1 MSLVE
6 VLRSIAQTIATLAEG
21 IGVAI
26 VAVAVI
32 VASVRYVIG
41 LVRRVRPFPPEG
53 LRLSLG
59 RSLALS
65 LEFLLGADILRTAVE
80 PSWDE
85 IGRLAGIAAIRTALN
100 YFLQREIAQEA
111 RMAEAGGADA
121 MLRDPF
127 SDPVTYP
134 HVDQRET
141 TGGVALKRRS
151 RWGAASRATAA
162 SPLLGFAALYRSA
175 PRGPRVTAAASARTS
190 PETQGGR

>member
-85 IGRLAGIAAIRTALN
+85 IGRLAAIAAIRTALN
-100 YFLQREIAQEA
+100 FFLQREIAGEA
-111 RMAEAGGADA
+111 AMKLADE
-121 MLRDPF
+121 
-127 SDPVTYP
+127 V
-134 HVDQRET
+134 V
-141 TGGVALKRRS
+141 S
-151 RWGAASRATAA
+151 R
-162 SPLLGFAALYRSA
+162 P
-175 PRGPRVTAAASARTS
+175 
-190 PETQGGR
+190 

>member
-1 MSLVE
+1 MSLVDL
-6 VLRSIAQTIATLAEG
+6 LRTIAQTIATLVEG

-32 VASVRYVIG
+32 VAAVRYVVV
-41 LVRRVRPFPPEG
+41 LLRRIRPFPPEG

-85 IGRLAGIAAIRTALN
+85 IGRLAAIAAIRTALN
-100 YFLQREIAQEA
+100 HFLQREIAQDA
-111 RMAEAGGADA
+111 RMTQGEAEA

-127 SDPVTYP
+127 SDPRNYP
-134 HVDQRET
+134 
-141 TGGVALKRRS
+141 
-151 RWGAASRATAA
+151 RAVGHDAN
-162 SPLLGFAALYRSA
+162 
-175 PRGPRVTAAASARTS
+175 ARAVVN
-190 PETQGGR
+190 